1 MREDAGAPGG
11 TQCFLRIL
19 PFCALLGIY
28 GKGQVLK
35 LSSLSSKYRTQLTL
49 HLTKPKIALTEF
61 SGASHEVCPPLFSH
75 EDSQTFSRSCCS
87 HRPISE
93 VTEAVASCSHSLPK
107 CLYQAAASSSL
118 QITRNLNSIHTQG
131 RNRSGIPRVCRNEL
145 LLALR
150 LSTHLRVCEWLRGTR
165 KE

>member
-19 PFCALLGIY
+19 SFCALFGIC

-35 LSSLSSKYRTQLTL
+35 LSSFSSKYGTQLTL

-75 EDSQTFSRSCCS
+75 GDSQTVPWSCCS
-87 HRPISE
+87 HRPISK

-107 CLYQAAASSSL
+107 CLYQAVASSSF
-118 QITRNLNSIHTQG
+118 QITRNPPSTLKG
-131 RNRSGIPRVCRNEL
+131 GISQAFPGSAGMNC
-145 LLALR
+145 
-150 LSTHLRVCEWLRGTR
+150 SWL
-165 KE
+165 